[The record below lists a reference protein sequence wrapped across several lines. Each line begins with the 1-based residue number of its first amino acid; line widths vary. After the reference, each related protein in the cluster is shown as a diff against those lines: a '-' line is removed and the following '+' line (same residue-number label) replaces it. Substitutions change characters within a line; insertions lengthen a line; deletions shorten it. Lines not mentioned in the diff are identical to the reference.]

1 MCLVI
6 VSALK
11 HSCALQTLCALP
23 PNDLVMAKAMKKATK
38 KGGHKEVKKTI
49 INKKELK
56 GVKKKPAAS
65 QSGNPGDAAGWES
78 FQIVPFADKSLATK
92 GDQDFGHLNIKTE
105 LTKPPAVVKHIQAG
119 SLNTIAG
126 CQSVKDF
133 LRSLEKKR

>member
-56 GVKKKPAAS
+56 
-65 QSGNPGDAAGWES
+65 
-78 FQIVPFADKSLATK
+78 
-92 GDQDFGHLNIKTE
+92 
-105 LTKPPAVVKHIQAG
+105 
-119 SLNTIAG
+119 
-126 CQSVKDF
+126 
-133 LRSLEKKR
+133 